1 MKVII
6 GLGNPGK
13 DYKRTR
19 HNVGFMTIEK
29 LAKDLK
35 IDVAKSKFNS
45 VYGETNYK
53 GEKILLMKP
62 LTYMNSSGVAVRDL
76 VNFFKVDP
84 ADIIVIYD
92 DVDIDFGDI
101 RVRKQGSAGSH
112 NGMKSIIYQI
122 QNDQFPRIR
131 IGIGK
136 KHEQQDLANFVL
148 TNFSKE
154 EMEIIEEA
162 TELAAEAALD
172 FVENGIDHTMNNF
185 NNRKKETH

>member
-13 DYKRTR
+13 DYKKTR

-29 LAKDLK
+29 LAKELK
-35 IDVAKSKFNS
+35 IDVAKSKFNA

-53 GEKILLMKP
+53 GEKVIIMKP
-62 LTYMNSSGVAVRDL
+62 MTYMNSSGVAVRDL
-76 VNFFKVDP
+76 VNFFKIDP
-84 ADIIVIYD
+84 EDIIVIYD
-92 DVDIDFGDI
+92 DVDIEFGDI

-122 QNDQFPRIR
+122 RNDQFPRIR

-148 TNFSKE
+148 NNFSKE
-154 EMEIIEEA
+154 EMEVIENS

-185 NNRKKETH
+185 NNRNRETH